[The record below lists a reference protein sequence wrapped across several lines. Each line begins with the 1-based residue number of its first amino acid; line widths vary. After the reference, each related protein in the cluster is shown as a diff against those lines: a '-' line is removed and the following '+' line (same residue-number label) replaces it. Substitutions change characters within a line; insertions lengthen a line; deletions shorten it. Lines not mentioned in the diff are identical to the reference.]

1 MIVKGSEEGSR
12 GEGIVR
18 QEDEVHRHDQVYD
31 NIELRDSTPQSSA
44 QSLPSGLAESSS
56 ASSANRAVRIVES
69 APKMSSDPVGAR
81 RKYGHLAG
89 ERHCSEQGVP
99 RGDSRATT
107 SFPMSSNLSRDTERI
122 ITGSET
128 AAGAR
133 RLPSASGGTIIT
145 SPRIPR
151 TRDRGFSLRRTIFA
165 RHINEKAQAT
175 GSELELQPGLHF
187 EEQQRPLHP
196 GMEAQSDKK
205 PRTSFAVVPVQED
218 PKQSKPTKKQ
228 NLTSFLPHYDTWVK
242 DRAAQSNI
250 LTKLERACEKAVK
263 FILRIHDIPPS
274 KDGRHL
280 QLDACRKQPLID
292 ERTGRVYMG
301 NTIRSSKYT
310 VWNFLPRQ
318 LFAQFSKLANFY
330 FLSVSI
336 LQMIPGLSTTGSF
349 TTIVPLSF
357 FVTLSMAKEGYDDF
371 SRYRLDKAENNRIVS
386 VLRADNPAASEIGAG
401 PKTWVTKKWR
411 EVLVGD
417 IVRLVRNE
425 AAPADLVMLHAAGSN
440 GIAYIETM
448 ALDGETNLKSKQA
461 LPMLAK
467 ACKTAEAIAHCKANF
482 VVEDP
487 NLDLYN
493 FEGKCSVADETLPLT
508 NDEVIYRGSILRNTT
523 ELYGMVI
530 HSGEECK
537 IRMNATKNPRIK
549 APALQAVVN
558 KIVIIIVIFVLVL
571 AIFNTIAYQIWYK
584 TTERKAWYLE
594 EARVAFF
601 PILASF
607 IILFNTMIPLSLY
620 VSLEIV
626 KLFQLV
632 LMNDIHMY
640 DEDSNTPMECRT
652 STINE
657 ELGQVKYVFI
667 DPTWQYSIANDS
679 VSYIF
684 TDKTGTLTNNLM
696 LFRRMSVA
704 GTAWLHD
711 QNVQEGASADEV
723 KHANPRRCKS
733 KGKKPILCRKSLSI
747 RCQSRKVSGISF
759 QEAGTI
765 NPLVGR
771 KSSVSSR
778 WRYQT
783 RLNGAQPD
791 LRTTEFLSYIQSKP
805 NSLFARKARIFIL
818 AIALCHTCIPEADS
832 HGEIIY
838 QAASP
843 DEQALVKAAQELG
856 YMMIDRQNASI
867 TIKVTPPDNESDSS
881 FETYQILNV
890 IEFTSSRKR
899 MSVIVRMPDDRICI
913 FSKGADS
920 TIAQLLRLSGLA
932 IEKAIM
938 VERRVSMRQSL
949 EAQQALRRDSE
960 QRSRKPRLS
969 FNMNRLSIGGAPR
982 PSFQSKRLQLIR
994 DGFDEWLQDRETD
1007 VDSPMEDGQN
1017 AYSGRAS
1024 AQVHTSPT
1032 ELNHSNRSSF
1042 HGSETEDL
1050 VDEALV
1056 VDDAFVFEQCFQHIN
1071 DFATEGLRTLLYGYR
1086 FLEEEEY
1093 RSWKKLYLDAST
1105 SLSNRQEMIERV
1117 GALIEMNLE
1126 LAGATAIEDKLQD
1139 GVPEAIEK
1147 LRRAKIKL
1155 WMLTGDKRETA
1166 INIGHSCRLI
1176 KDYSSIT
1183 ILDHKNGDVEQRI
1196 AAAFVNINRNQVAHS
1211 VIVIDGATLGL
1222 IEANSTLRKL
1232 FIDLA
1237 IVVDSVIC
1245 CRASPSQKAYLVSAI
1260 RKKVK
1265 NAVTLAIGDG
1275 ANDIAMIQESHVGI
1289 GITGKEGLQAA
1300 RTSDYSIAQFRFLL
1314 RLLLVHGRWN
1324 YVRTCKYTLGT
1335 FWKEMLF
1342 YLTQALYQRY
1352 AGYTGTSLYE
1362 SWSLSMFNTLFTS
1375 LPVIFMGI
1383 FEKDLEATTLLAIP
1397 ELYTFGHNNGGFNL
1411 LIYAF
1416 WMFIAS
1422 SEAMIVFFIMLG
1434 LYGQAIFAIDNG
1446 LYAMGTLTY
1455 SVCVILIATKL
1466 QFLDLH
1472 NKSITCAIAMFLS
1485 VGGWCLWNLILSAL
1499 YPANAIY
1506 NVQDGFLH
1514 RFGRNAL
1521 WWLILILIVSICWGF
1536 EIAVKSCRIAFAPTD
1551 VDIFQELEKDK
1562 EIRKRLEAAAELGMS
1577 SAEDQEREEENEAEK
1592 KARGAEEARREKH
1605 IKELLERPREVMGT
1619 ADGVAVQRK
1628 RLSDGCVGLAG
1639 GWQTTDS
1646 ASNDMSKEEYIKAA
1660 TVEIAADDDDNSDG
1674 GSAKKTKRR
1683 SGRSVDV
1690 HDLLRRGFGSV
1701 RRRSLDVGGK
1711 NTATT
1716 VIQHEMK

>member
-1 MIVKGSEEGSR
+1 MVVEESEEATR
-12 GEGIVR
+12 GEEIFR
-18 QEDEVHRHDQVYD
+18 QEDGVHRHDQGY
-31 NIELRDSTPQSSA
+31 ETLKHGDSAPQSSA
-44 QSLPSGLAESSS
+44 QTLPIALAESSS
-56 ASSANRAVRIVES
+56 ASSANRVVRIVES
-69 APKMSSDPVGAR
+69 APNMSGDIVGAGR
-81 RKYGHLAG
+81 TGGQLAE
-89 ERHCSEQGVP
+89 ERHNSEN
-99 RGDSRATT
+99 RAV
-107 SFPMSSNLSRDTERI
+107 
-122 ITGSET
+122 
-128 AAGAR
+128 
-133 RLPSASGGTIIT
+133 SGGTIIT
-145 SPRIPR
+145 PPRMPQ

-165 RHINEKAQAT
+165 RNINEKAQAT
-175 GSELELQPGLHF
+175 GSDLELQPGLHF
-187 EEQQRPLHP
+187 DRHQGFLHP
-196 GMEAQSDKK
+196 GVEAQSEKK
-205 PRTSFAVVPVQED
+205 PRTNFTTDPVQED
-218 PKQSKPTKKQ
+218 PKQWKPAEKK
-228 NLTSFLPHYDTWVK
+228 NRAAFLPHYDTWVK
-242 DRAAQSNI
+242 DRAVHSNI
-250 LTKLERACEKAVK
+250 FAKFERTYQKAIK
-263 FILRIHDIPPS
+263 FFLRLQEIPPS
-274 KDGRHL
+274 RDGRHL
-280 QLDACRKQPLID
+280 QLDASRKQPLID
-292 ERTGRVYMG
+292 ERTGRVYMD

-310 VWNFLPRQ
+310 AWNFLPRQ

-349 TTIVPLSF
+349 TTIVPLCF

-371 SRYRLDKAENNRIVS
+371 CRYSLDKAENNRVVS
-386 VLRADNPAASEIGAG
+386 VLHANNPAASIIGEG
-401 PKTWVTKKWR
+401 SQSPSMTSTPKHWVTKKWM
-411 EVLVGD
+411 EVRVGD
-417 IVRLVRNE
+417 IVRLLRNE
-425 AAPADLVMLHAAGSN
+425 AAPADLVILHTAGSN

-461 LPMLAK
+461 LSPLAK
-467 ACKTAEAIAHCKANF
+467 TCKTAEEITQCKANF

-493 FEGKCSVADETLPLT
+493 FEGNCSVADETLPLT
-508 NDEVIYRGSILRNTT
+508 NHEIIYRGSILRNTA

-584 TTERKAWYLE
+584 TTERKAWYLK

-620 VSLEIV
+620 VSLEII
-626 KLFQLV
+626 KLFQLL
-632 LMNDIHMY
+632 LMKDIHMY
-640 DEDSNTPMECRT
+640 DEDSNTPMESRT

-667 DPTWQYSIANDS
+667 DSTWQIANNS

-684 TDKTGTLTNNLM
+684 TDKTGTLTNNSM
-696 LFRRMSVA
+696 QFRRMSVA
-704 GTAWLHD
+704 GTAWLHNPD
-711 QNVQEGASADEV
+711 IHEAAIPDEV
-723 KHANPRRCKS
+723 KQANPRRSKS
-733 KGKKPILCRKSLSI
+733 KGTKPIMCRKSLSI
-747 RCQSRKVSGISF
+747 RYQSRKVSDISSQEEGIN
-759 QEAGTI
+759 

-778 WRYQT
+778 WKYQT

-791 LRTTEFLSYIQSKP
+791 LSTAEFLSYIRNKP
-805 NSLFARKARIFIL
+805 NSMFARKARTFIL
-818 AIALCHTCIPEADS
+818 AIALCHTCIPEADG
-832 HGEIIY
+832 HGETTY
-838 QAASP
+838 QSASP

-856 YMMIDRQNASI
+856 YMMVDRQNSSI
-867 TIKVTPPDNESDSS
+867 TIKITPLDNESDPS
-881 FETYQILNV
+881 FETYQILDV
-890 IEFTSSRKR
+890 IEFSSSRKR
-899 MSVIVRMPDDRICI
+899 MSVIVQMPDDRICI

-960 QRSRKPRLS
+960 HRNRKSRLS
-969 FNMNRLSIGGAPR
+969 FNMNRLSNGGFPR
-982 PSFQSKRLQLIR
+982 PSFQSKRLQPIR
-994 DGFDEWLQDRETD
+994 DGFDDWLRDRETD
-1007 VDSPMEDGQN
+1007 VDVLMEDGQN
-1017 AYSGRAS
+1017 AYSRRAS
-1024 AQVHTSPT
+1024 AQVPESPT
-1032 ELNHSNRSSF
+1032 GLHHSDRSSF
-1042 HGSETEDL
+1042 NGSEQEKEDL

-1056 VDDAFVFEQCFQHIN
+1056 VDDALVFERCFQHIN

-1086 FLEEEEY
+1086 FLEEAEY
-1093 RSWKKLYLDAST
+1093 QSWKKMYLDAST
-1105 SLSNRQEMIERV
+1105 SLSSRQEMIEKV

-1147 LRRAKIKL
+1147 LRRANIKL

-1176 KDYSSIT
+1176 KDYSST
-1183 ILDHKNGDVEQRI
+1183 TVLDHKTGDVEQRI
-1196 AAAFVNINRNQVAHS
+1196 AAAFVNISRSQVAHS

-1222 IEANSTLRKL
+1222 IEANDTLRKL

-1397 ELYTFGHNNGGFNL
+1397 ELYTLGHSNGGFNL
-1411 LIYAF
+1411 LIYSF

-1422 SEAMIVFFIMLG
+1422 GEAMIVFFIMLG
-1434 LYGQAIFAIDNG
+1434 LYGQALFTTENG

-1455 SVCVILIATKL
+1455 SACVILIATKL

-1472 NKSITCAIAMFLS
+1472 NKSITCAIAIFLS

-1499 YPANAIY
+1499 YPTNVVY
-1506 NVQDGFLH
+1506 NVRDGLLH

-1521 WWLILILIVSICWGF
+1521 WWLTLILIVSTCWAF
-1536 EIAVKSCRIAFAPTD
+1536 EIAVKSCRVAFAPED
-1551 VDIFQELEKDK
+1551 VDIFQELEKDE
-1562 EIRKRLEAAAELGMS
+1562 EIRKRLKAAAEFGMS
-1577 SAEDQEREEENEAEK
+1577 PAEERDREENGVDG
-1592 KARGAEEARREKH
+1592 KAQGAVEARREEH
-1605 IKELLERPREVMGT
+1605 IKELLERPRVVMG
-1619 ADGVAVQRK
+1619 AAEGVAVRRK
-1628 RLSDGCVGLAG
+1628 RVSDGSMGLAES
-1639 GWQTTDS
+1639 WQIKDS
-1646 ASNDMSKEEYIKAA
+1646 AASNNDLSKEDYIEAA
-1660 TVEIAADDDDNSDG
+1660 VEIADDDNDSVEG
-1674 GSAKKTKRR
+1674 RAKTKRR
-1683 SGRSVDV
+1683 SRRNGNV
-1690 HDLLRRGFGSV
+1690 HDLLRRGIGSV
-1701 RRRSLDVGGK
+1701 RRSLDVGAK
-1711 NTATT
+1711 NTTT
-1716 VIQHEMK
+1716 AQHEIK

>member
-1 MIVKGSEEGSR
+1 M
-12 GEGIVR
+12 
-18 QEDEVHRHDQVYD
+18 Q
-31 NIELRDSTPQSSA
+31 
-44 QSLPSGLAESSS
+44 
-56 ASSANRAVRIVES
+56 
-69 APKMSSDPVGAR
+69 
-81 RKYGHLAG
+81 
-89 ERHCSEQGVP
+89 
-99 RGDSRATT
+99 
-107 SFPMSSNLSRDTERI
+107 
-122 ITGSET
+122 
-128 AAGAR
+128 
-133 RLPSASGGTIIT
+133 
-145 SPRIPR
+145 
-151 TRDRGFSLRRTIFA
+151 
-165 RHINEKAQAT
+165 
-175 GSELELQPGLHF
+175 
-187 EEQQRPLHP
+187 
-196 GMEAQSDKK
+196 
-205 PRTSFAVVPVQED
+205 
-218 PKQSKPTKKQ
+218 
-228 NLTSFLPHYDTWVK
+228 
-242 DRAAQSNI
+242 
-250 LTKLERACEKAVK
+250 
-263 FILRIHDIPPS
+263 
-274 KDGRHL
+274 
-280 QLDACRKQPLID
+280 
-292 ERTGRVYMG
+292 
-301 NTIRSSKYT
+301 
-310 VWNFLPRQ
+310 
-318 LFAQFSKLANFY
+318 
-330 FLSVSI
+330 
-336 LQMIPGLSTTGSF
+336 
-349 TTIVPLSF
+349 
-357 FVTLSMAKEGYDDF
+357 
-371 SRYRLDKAENNRIVS
+371 
-386 VLRADNPAASEIGAG
+386 
-401 PKTWVTKKWR
+401 
-411 EVLVGD
+411 
-417 IVRLVRNE
+417 
-425 AAPADLVMLHAAGSN
+425 
-440 GIAYIETM
+440 
-448 ALDGETNLKSKQA
+448 
-461 LPMLAK
+461 
-467 ACKTAEAIAHCKANF
+467 
-482 VVEDP
+482 
-487 NLDLYN
+487 
-493 FEGKCSVADETLPLT
+493 
-508 NDEVIYRGSILRNTT
+508 
-523 ELYGMVI
+523 
-530 HSGEECK
+530 
-537 IRMNATKNPRIK
+537 
-549 APALQAVVN
+549 
-558 KIVIIIVIFVLVL
+558 
-571 AIFNTIAYQIWYK
+571 
-584 TTERKAWYLE
+584 
-594 EARVAFF
+594 
-601 PILASF
+601 
-607 IILFNTMIPLSLY
+607 
-620 VSLEIV
+620 
-626 KLFQLV
+626 
-632 LMNDIHMY
+632 
-640 DEDSNTPMECRT
+640 
-652 STINE
+652 
-657 ELGQVKYVFI
+657 
-667 DPTWQYSIANDS
+667 
-679 VSYIF
+679 
-684 TDKTGTLTNNLM
+684 
-696 LFRRMSVA
+696 FRRMSVA

-711 QNVQEGASADEV
+711 QDIQEAAIADEI
-723 KHANPRRCKS
+723 KHANPRRSES
-733 KGKKPILCRKSLSI
+733 KGKKPMSLRKSLSI

-759 QEAGTI
+759 QEAGMN
-765 NPLVGR
+765 NPLMDR

-778 WRYQT
+778 WRYKT

-791 LRTTEFLSYIQSKP
+791 LRTAEFLSYIQSKP

-832 HGEIIY
+832 QGEIIY

-843 DEQALVKAAQELG
+843 DEQALVTAAQELG
-856 YMMIDRQNASI
+856 YMMIDRQNSSI
-867 TIKVTPPDNESDSS
+867 TIKVTPPDNESDPY

-960 QRSRKPRLS
+960 QRNRKSRLS
-969 FNMNRLSIGGAPR
+969 FNMNRLSIGEVPR
-982 PSFQSKRLQLIR
+982 PSFQSTRLQLVR
-994 DGFDEWLQDRETD
+994 DGFDDWLQDRETD
-1007 VDSPMEDGQN
+1007 VDFPMEDGQN

-1024 AQVHTSPT
+1024 AQQVLTSP
-1032 ELNHSNRSSF
+1032 HSVRSSF
-1042 HGSETEDL
+1042 HGSEKEDL

-1056 VDDAFVFEQCFQHIN
+1056 LDDAFVFERCFQHIN

-1086 FLEEEEY
+1086 FLDEEEY
-1093 RSWKKLYLDAST
+1093 QSWKKMYLEAST
-1105 SLSNRQEMIERV
+1105 SLSNRQEMIERM
-1117 GALIEMNLE
+1117 GALVEMNLE

-1183 ILDHKNGDVEQRI
+1183 ILDHKTGDVEQRI

-1222 IEANSTLRKL
+1222 IEANNTLRKL

-1434 LYGQAIFAIDNG
+1434 LYGQAVFTIDNG

-1455 SVCVILIATKL
+1455 SACVILIATKL
-1466 QFLDLH
+1466 QFFDLH

-1485 VGGWCLWNLILSAL
+1485 IGGWCLWNLILSAL
-1499 YPANAIY
+1499 YPTNVIY
-1506 NVQDGFLH
+1506 NVQDGLLH

-1521 WWLILILIVSICWGF
+1521 WWLILILIVAICWGF
-1536 EIAVKSCRIAFAPTD
+1536 EIAVKSCRIAFAPND

-1577 SAEDQEREEENEAEK
+1577 SAEDQDHEEENEVKEE
-1592 KARGAEEARREKH
+1592 ARGAEEARREKH
-1605 IKELLERPREVMGT
+1605 IKELLERPRAVMG
-1619 ADGVAVQRK
+1619 AAEGVAVHRK
-1628 RLSDGCVGLAG
+1628 RLSNA
-1639 GWQTTDS
+1639 TN
-1646 ASNDMSKEEYIKAA
+1646 NDMSKEEYIEAA

-1674 GSAKKTKRR
+1674 GRVQKTKRR
-1683 SGRSVDV
+1683 SRRSLDV
-1690 HDLLRRGFGSV
+1690 HDLLKRGFGSV
-1701 RRRSLDVGGK
+1701 RRSLDVGAK
-1711 NTATT
+1711 NTGTNT
-1716 VIQHEMK
+1716 IQHEVE